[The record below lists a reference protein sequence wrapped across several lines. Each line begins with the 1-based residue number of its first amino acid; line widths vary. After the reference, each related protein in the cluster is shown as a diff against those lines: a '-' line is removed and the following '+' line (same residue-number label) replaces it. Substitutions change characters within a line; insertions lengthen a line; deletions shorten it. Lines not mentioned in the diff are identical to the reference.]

1 VRYRLHRNSQK
12 RIYVD
17 QGIYFITTNTYQSFP
32 YFSEDIFCELF
43 EAELELCKKLKG
55 FEVYGYKINPQHV
68 HLLIQTGEKFDF
80 SNVMGAL
87 KRNFSRDCNTL
98 MNDGRFIRHSPKC
111 GETPPK
117 GDDSN
122 RRLLDD
128 DAFKIH
134 VEKLNELHQQFIN
147 KYGQCHKFPP
157 FKWQKSFHFHVVN
170 NQRDFTNHLRYI
182 DNQWI
187 KHDLKENKFCYIGAA
202 LF

>member
-1 VRYRLHRNSQK
+1 M
-12 RIYVD
+12 
-17 QGIYFITTNTYQSFP
+17 
-32 YFSEDIFCELF
+32 
-43 EAELELCKKLKG
+43 CKKLKG